1 MHLKKH
7 TCAIS
12 HFEWCAIDITLQVIL
27 PYQNTQKSTL
37 QVSQSQTSTKEWLI
51 ASQRK
56 KTLCFRDA
64 VVFGWSSGQKR
75 APEYFLNSTKSWYM
89 NQLRFL
95 PGEKNWHWWERL
107 QASYTRLKGILWR
120 ESSNRLG
127 FHKLPNV
134 SERSSS
140 QRWNLTSL
148 WLFLAQCIPHTAS
161 SLFTR
166 WP

>member
-1 MHLKKH
+1 MCNFTFWMMCNGHNI
-7 TCAIS
+7 AG
-12 HFEWCAIDITLQVIL
+12 DITLSKYTEKHFAGQPKPDQHQGMNNSITEEEDFMF
-27 PYQNTQKSTL
+27 QRCCDFWMIFRTEKS
-37 QVSQSQTSTKEWLI
+37 
-51 ASQRK
+51 
-56 KTLCFRDA
+56 
-64 VVFGWSSGQKR
+64 
-75 APEYFLNSTKSWYM
+75 PEYFLNSTKSWYM

-107 QASYTRLKGILWR
+107 QASYTHLKGILWR